1 MSRARRRACLAA
13 SVLAC
18 LAAGPAAAQGE
29 RQWVDPPAPGAASPT
44 VRTIVPPPPPAAVAP
59 VPQPPPPPPP
69 PAPAAAAPAPG
80 PAPAAAATADPA
92 PAPAARSRE
101 ASDPKRRPRVESAR
115 SAPAERAAPPPIL
128 PRQAE
133 PRIVEEPRAARGAT
147 PLPSFNC
154 RYARS
159 SVERAICADPV
170 LAAKDRRMAL
180 LYEQAGGSRHGPVDI
195 TQFRW
200 LSARNAC
207 ARARAIEACVD
218 RIYDARIAE
227 LSGAG
232 R

>member
-18 LAAGPAAAQGE
+18 LVGGPAAAQGE
-29 RQWVDPPAPGAASPT
+29 RQWVDPPAPGAASPP
-44 VRTIVPPPPPAAVAP
+44 VRMIVPPPPQAPAAAAP
-59 VPQPPPPPPP
+59 VPQPPPS
-69 PAPAAAAPAPG
+69 PAPAAAAPA

-101 ASDPKRRPRVESAR
+101 AGDPKRRPRVESAA
-115 SAPAERAAPPPIL
+115 SAPTERAAPAPTL
-128 PRQAE
+128 PRPAE
-133 PRIVEEPRAARGAT
+133 PRIVEEPRVARGPT

-207 ARARAIEACVD
+207 ARARAVEACVD

-227 LSGAG
+227 LSGTG